1 MGIGEKFKNMVDKT
15 VDKMDSGIDR
25 LCEDSKKKEPEKEL
39 TVEERLE
46 LAKKPGKDAMVMHK
60 YYGGKIEVVPKACI
74 RSFDD
79 FSIWYSPGVAEPC
92 KDIAQNPDMV
102 YEHTCKWN
110 TVAVVSDGTRV
121 LGLGDIGPEAAMPV
135 MEGKAML
142 FKYLGGVDC
151 VPICLDTKDPEKI
164 IETVRLIAP
173 SFGGIN
179 LEDISNPKCFDILDE
194 LRADCKIPVWHDDQQ
209 GTATVEV
216 AGAINAMKLV
226 GKSFQDANVTIVGA
240 GAASIAIA
248 RLLLATG
255 FKPEH
260 LCMCDS
266 KGILNQSR
274 DDLTDAYRLK
284 KQIAEKT
291 NGAGKTGGL
300 REAMKGADLLIAA
313 SKPGPGTIPAEYID
327 LMADDPVVF
336 ATANPVPEIWPWEA
350 KEHGCKVF
358 ATGRSDFPNQV
369 NNSMGFPAIFR
380 GVLDVRAKT
389 ITDEMCIAAATEL
402 ARCAEEK
409 GLTEEYI
416 VPNMSEEEVFPREA
430 AAVAMKAIEQGVARI
445 KTSYKEE
452 HDRAAEIIGRSRK
465 LTKHMMDYG
474 YIRKYTEPSA

>member
-1 MGIGEKFKNMVDKT
+1 MVNEQDI
-15 VDKMDSGIDR
+15 SI
-25 LCEDSKKKEPEKEL
+25 
-39 TVEERLE
+39 EERLE
-46 LAKKPGKDAMVMHK
+46 RAKKPGQDAMVMHK
-60 YYGGKIEVVPKACI
+60 YYGGKIEVVPKACV
-74 RSFDD
+74 RGFDD
-79 FSIWYSPGVAEPC
+79 FAIWYSPGVAEPC
-92 KDIAQNPDMV
+92 KDIAKNPDMV
-102 YEHTCKWN
+102 YEHTWKWN

-164 IETVRLIAP
+164 IETVRLLAP

-194 LRADCKIPVWHDDQQ
+194 LRRDCKIPVWHDDQQ

-226 GKSFQDANVTIVGA
+226 GKKLEDAHITVIGA

-255 FKPEH
+255 FSPKNM
-260 LCMCDS
+260 CMCDS

-274 DDLTDAYRLK
+274 EDVAAGF
-284 KQIAEKT
+284 KQKWEICEKT
-291 NGAGKTGGL
+291 NGAGKTGGMK
-300 REAMKGADLLIAA
+300 EAFEGADIVIAA
-313 SKPGPGTIPAEYID
+313 SKPGPGTIPPEYVD
-327 LMADDPVVF
+327 LMADDPVIF
-336 ATANPVPEIWPWEA
+336 ATANPIPEIWPWEA

-416 VPNMSEEEVFPREA
+416 IPSMSEEEVFPREA

-465 LTKHMMDYG
+465 LTKHMMDFG
-474 YIRKYTEPSA
+474 YIKRYVEPKA

>member
-1 MGIGEKFKNMVDKT
+1 MADNCEK
-15 VDKMDSGIDR
+15 
-25 LCEDSKKKEPEKEL
+25 SKCGGVKKL
-39 TVEERLE
+39 SDEEVAQMLE
-46 LAKKPGKDAMVMHK
+46 RAKQPGRDAMVMHK
-60 YYGGKIEVVPKACI
+60 YYGGKIETVPKACI

-92 KDIAQNPDMV
+92 KDIAANPDMA

-135 MEGKAML
+135 MEGKSML

-151 VPICLDTKDPEKI
+151 VPICLDTKDPDKI

-194 LRADCKIPVWHDDQQ
+194 LRRDCKIPVWHDDQQ

-216 AGAINAMKLV
+216 AGAINAMKIV
-226 GKSFQDANVTIVGA
+226 GKRLDDAQVTVIGA
-240 GAASIAIA
+240 GAASIAIS

-255 FKPEH
+255 FKPGN

-266 KGILNQSR
+266 KGILNMDR
-274 DDLTDAYRLK
+274 EDLDVPKNHHK
-284 KQIAEKT
+284 KIIAEKT
-291 NGAGKTGGL
+291 NGAGKKGGM
-300 REAMKGADLLIAA
+300 REAIKDSDIVIAA
-313 SKPGPGTIPAEYID
+313 SQPGPGTIPAEYLD
-327 LMADDPVVF
+327 AMADDAVVF

-350 KEHGCKVF
+350 KEHGVKIF

-380 GVLDVRAKT
+380 GVLDVRART

-402 ARCAEEK
+402 AKCAEEK
-409 GLTEEYI
+409 GLTEDYI
-416 VPNMSEEEVFPREA
+416 IPSMSEEEVFPREA
-430 AAVAMKAIEQGVARI
+430 AAVAVQACKQGVARI
-445 KTSYKEE
+445 KTTYEEE
-452 HDRAAEIIGRSRK
+452 HDRAAAIISRSRR
-465 LTKHMMDYG
+465 LTADMMKQG
-474 YIRKYTEPSA
+474 YIKPYVQ

>member
-1 MGIGEKFKNMVDKT
+1 MVAD
-15 VDKMDSGIDR
+15 
-25 LCEDSKKKEPEKEL
+25 KEL

-46 LAKKPGKDAMVMHK
+46 LAKKPGQDAMVMHK
-60 YYGGKIEVVPKACI
+60 YYKGKIETVPKACI

-79 FSIWYSPGVAEPC
+79 FAIWYSPGVAEPC
-92 KDIAQNPDMV
+92 RDIAANPEMV

-151 VPICLDTKDPEKI
+151 VPICLDTKDPDKI
-164 IETVRLIAP
+164 IETCRLIAP

-194 LRADCKIPVWHDDQQ
+194 LRKDCKIPVWHDDQQ

-216 AGAINAMKLV
+216 AGAINALKLV
-226 GKSFQDANVTIVGA
+226 GKSMQDANITVIGA

-248 RLLLATG
+248 RLLLSTG
-255 FKPEH
+255 FRPDH

-266 KGILNQSR
+266 KGILNLEREDIENSKFRQKW
-274 DDLTDAYRLK
+274 DICQQTD
-284 KQIAEKT
+284 
-291 NGAGKTGGL
+291 GAGKKGG
-300 REAMKGADLLIAA
+300 MKESMEGADIVIAA
-313 SKPGPGTIPAEYID
+313 SNPGPGTIKPEYCD
-327 LMADDPVVF
+327 VMADDGIIF
-336 ATANPVPEIWPWEA
+336 ATANPIPEIWPWEA
-350 KEHGCKVF
+350 KERGIRVF

-380 GVLDVRAKT
+380 GVLDVRATT
-389 ITDEMCIAAATEL
+389 ITDEMCLAAATEL
-402 ARCAEEK
+402 AKCAEEK

-416 VPNMSEEEVFPREA
+416 IPTMAEYEVFPREA
-430 AAVAMKAIEQGVARI
+430 VAVGMKAQEQGVARL
-445 KTSYKEE
+445 KLSRQELYE
-452 HDRAAEIIGRSRK
+452 RADEMISRSRN
-465 LTKHMMDYG
+465 LTQSMMDTG
-474 YIRKYTEPSA
+474 FIKPFVN

>member
-1 MGIGEKFKNMVDKT
+1 MAD
-15 VDKMDSGIDR
+15 D
-25 LCEDSKKKEPEKEL
+25 KEL
-39 TVEERLE
+39 TVEQRLE
-46 LAKKPGKDAMVMHK
+46 KAKKPGQDAMILHK
-60 YYGGKIEVVPKACI
+60 YYGGKIEIVPKACV

-79 FSIWYSPGVAEPC
+79 FAIWYSPGVAEPC
-92 KDIAQNPDMV
+92 KAIAKDIDQV
-102 YEHTCKWN
+102 YEHTWKWN

-194 LRADCKIPVWHDDQQ
+194 LRKDCKIPVWHDDQQ

-226 GKSFQDANVTIVGA
+226 GKKLSEASITVIGA

-255 FKPEH
+255 FKSKN

-266 KGILNQSR
+266 KGILNLSR
-274 DDLTDAYRLK
+274 TDVEKEFKQKWEICK
-284 KQIAEKT
+284 KT
-291 NGAGKTGGL
+291 DGAGKTGGMK
-300 REAMKGADLLIAA
+300 EAMKGADIVIAA
-313 SKPGPGTIPAEYID
+313 SKPGPGTIPPEYIE
-327 LMADDPVVF
+327 LMANDAVIFP
-336 ATANPVPEIWPWEA
+336 TANPVPEIWPWEA
-350 KEHGCKVF
+350 KEHGARIV

-402 ARCAEEK
+402 AKCAEEK
-409 GLTEEYI
+409 GLTDEYI
-416 VPNMSEEEVFPREA
+416 IPTMSEWEVFPREA
-430 AAVAMKAIEQGVARI
+430 VAVAMQAQKQGVARL
-445 KTSYKEE
+445 KLSRQELF
-452 HDRAAEIIGRSRK
+452 DRAEYMIKRSRG
-465 LTKHMMDYG
+465 LTSKMMDDG
-474 YIRKYTEPSA
+474 YIADANKAYQ

>member
-1 MGIGEKFKNMVDKT
+1 MSLLRKKNNEPAPAAEK
-15 VDKMDSGIDR
+15 
-25 LCEDSKKKEPEKEL
+25 KEL
-39 TVEERLE
+39 TVEERLA
-46 LAKKPGKDAMVMHK
+46 LAKKPGIDAMKMHP
-60 YYGGKIEVVPKACI
+60 YYGGKIETVPKACI

-92 KDIAQNPDMV
+92 KDIAANPEKV

-135 MEGKAML
+135 MEGKSML

-194 LRADCKIPVWHDDQQ
+194 LRKDCKIPVWHDDQQ

-216 AGAINAMKLV
+216 AGAMNAMKLV
-226 GKSFQDANVTIVGA
+226 GKKFEDANVTILGA

-255 FKPEH
+255 FRADH

-266 KGILNQSR
+266 KGILNMSR
-274 DDLTDAYRLK
+274 TDLDAAHKHKRI
-284 KQIAEKT
+284 IADKT

-300 REAMKGADLLIAA
+300 KEAMEGADLLIAA
-313 SKPGPGTIPAEYID
+313 SKPGPGTIPPEYID
-327 LMADDPVVF
+327 AMADDPVIF

-350 KEHGCKVF
+350 KEHGVKVF

-402 ARCAEEK
+402 AKCAEEK
-409 GLTEEYI
+409 GLTEDYI
-416 VPNMSEEEVFPREA
+416 IPNMAEEDVFPREA

-445 KTSYKEE
+445 KMSREE
-452 HDRAAEIIGRSRK
+452 EYDNAARIISRSRK
-465 LTKHMMDYG
+465 LTKSMMDNKF
-474 YIRKYTEPSA
+474 IKPYTE

>member
-1 MGIGEKFKNMVDKT
+1 MGFFNKVIPEGTRIKD
-15 VDKMDSGIDR
+15 
-25 LCEDSKKKEPEKEL
+25 EDAKKKQGKEP

-46 LAKKPGKDAMVMHK
+46 LAKKPGKDAMIMHP
-60 YYGGKIEVVPKACI
+60 YYGGKIETVPKACI

-92 KDIAQNPDMV
+92 KDIAKNPEMV

-151 VPICLDTKDPEKI
+151 VPICLDTKDPDKI
-164 IETVRLIAP
+164 IETVRLLAP

-179 LEDISNPKCFDILDE
+179 LEDISNPKCFDILDA

-216 AGAINAMKLV
+216 AGAMNAMKLV
-226 GKSFQDANVTIVGA
+226 GKKFDDANVAIVGA
-240 GAASIAIA
+240 GAASLAIA

-255 FKPEH
+255 FNPKH

-274 DDLTDAYRLK
+274 DDLDEAHRLK
-284 KQIAEKT
+284 KDICLKT
-291 NGAGKTGGL
+291 NGAGKTGGVK
-300 REAMKGADLLIAA
+300 EAMEGADLLIAA
-313 SKPGPGTIPAEYID
+313 SKSGPGTIPPEYCD
-327 LMADDPVVF
+327 KMATDPVVF
-336 ATANPVPEIWPWEA
+336 ATANPVPEMWPWEA
-350 KEHGCKVF
+350 KAHGVKVF

-409 GLTEEYI
+409 GLRDDYI
-416 VPNMSEEEVFPREA
+416 IPSMAEKEVFPREA
-430 AAVAMKAIEQGVARI
+430 AAVAMKAIEQNVARL
-445 KTSYKEE
+445 KPSYKEE
-452 HDRAAEIIGRSRK
+452 FDRASAIITRSRD
-465 LTKHMMDYG
+465 LTAAMMREG
-474 YIRKYTEPSA
+474 FIKKYKDPNSKDNSTFS

>member
-1 MGIGEKFKNMVDKT
+1 MSLF
-15 VDKMDSGIDR
+15 
-25 LCEDSKKKEPEKEL
+25 KKKNNEPAPAAEKKEL
-39 TVEERLE
+39 TVEERLA
-46 LAKKPGKDAMVMHK
+46 LAKKPGIDAMKMHP
-60 YYGGKIEVVPKACI
+60 YYGGKIETVPKACI

-92 KDIAQNPDMV
+92 KDIAANPEKV

-135 MEGKAML
+135 MEGKSML

-194 LRADCKIPVWHDDQQ
+194 LRKDCKIPVWHDDQQ

-216 AGAINAMKLV
+216 AGAMNAMKLV
-226 GKSFQDANVTIVGA
+226 GKKFEDANVTILGA

-255 FKPEH
+255 FRADH

-266 KGILNQSR
+266 KGILNMSR
-274 DDLTDAYRLK
+274 TDLDAAHKHKRI
-284 KQIAEKT
+284 IADKT

-300 REAMKGADLLIAA
+300 KEAMEGADLLIAA
-313 SKPGPGTIPAEYID
+313 SKPGPGTIPPEYID
-327 LMADDPVVF
+327 AMADDPVIF

-350 KEHGCKVF
+350 KEHGVKVF

-402 ARCAEEK
+402 ANCAEEK
-409 GLTEEYI
+409 GLTEDYI
-416 VPNMSEEEVFPREA
+416 IPNMAEEDVFPREA

-445 KTSYKEE
+445 KLSRDEE
-452 HDRAAEIIGRSRK
+452 YENAARIISRSRK
-465 LTKHMMDYG
+465 LTQSMMDNKF
-474 YIRKYTEPSA
+474 IKPYTE

>member
-1 MGIGEKFKNMVDKT
+1 MVGK
-15 VDKMDSGIDR
+15 
-25 LCEDSKKKEPEKEL
+25 KEL

-60 YYGGKIEVVPKACI
+60 YYGGKIETVPKACI

-79 FSIWYSPGVAEPC
+79 FAIWYSPGVAEPC
-92 KDIAQNPDMV
+92 KDIAKNPEAV
-102 YEHTCKWN
+102 YDHTCKWN

-194 LRADCKIPVWHDDQQ
+194 LRNDCKIPVWHDDQQ

-216 AGAINAMKLV
+216 AGAINALKLV
-226 GKSFQDANVTIVGA
+226 GKKIEDANITVIGA
-240 GAASIAIA
+240 GAASIAIT

-255 FKPEH
+255 FRPDH

-266 KGILNQSR
+266 KGILNIEREDVEGSF
-274 DDLTDAYRLK
+274 
-284 KQIAEKT
+284 KQKWEVCKKT
-291 NGAGKTGGL
+291 NGAGKKGGMK
-300 REAMKGADLLIAA
+300 EAMKGADIVIAA
-313 SKPGPGTIPAEYID
+313 SKPGPGTINPEYCD
-327 LMADDPVVF
+327 AMADDGIIF

-350 KEHGCKVF
+350 KEHGVKVF

-389 ITDEMCIAAATEL
+389 ITDDMCLAAAREL
-402 ARCAEEK
+402 AKCAEEK

-416 VPNMSEEEVFPREA
+416 IPSMSEYEVFPREA
-430 AAVAMKAIEQGVARI
+430 VAVALKAQEQGVARL
-445 KTSYKEE
+445 KLSRQELY
-452 HDRAAEIIGRSRK
+452 DRADFMIKRSRN
-465 LTKHMMDYG
+465 LTASMMEDG
-474 YIRKYTEPSA
+474 FIKEFVE

>member
-1 MGIGEKFKNMVDKT
+1 MADCKKT
-15 VDKMDSGIDR
+15 V
-25 LCEDSKKKEPEKEL
+25 KKLSDAEIKEML
-39 TVEERLE
+39 ER
-46 LAKKPGKDAMVMHK
+46 AKKPGKDAMVMHK
-60 YYGGKIEVVPKACI
+60 YYGGKIETAPKACI
-74 RSFDD
+74 RNFDD

-92 KDIAQNPDMV
+92 KDIAANPDMV

-151 VPICLDTKDPEKI
+151 VPICLDTKDPDKI

-194 LRADCKIPVWHDDQQ
+194 LRKDCKIPVWHDDQQ

-226 GKSFQDANVTIVGA
+226 GKRLDEAQVTVIGA
-240 GAASIAIA
+240 GAASIAIS

-255 FKPEH
+255 FKPQN

-266 KGILNQSR
+266 TGILNMDR
-274 DDLTDAYRLK
+274 TDLDNPKGYHK
-284 KQIAEKT
+284 KVIAEKT
-291 NGAGKTGGL
+291 NGAGKKGGMK
-300 REAMKGADLLIAA
+300 EAIKGADIVIAA
-313 SKPGPGTIPAEYID
+313 SKPGPGTIPAEYLD
-327 LMADDPVVF
+327 SMADDGIVF
-336 ATANPVPEIWPWEA
+336 ATANPVPEVWPWEA
-350 KEHGCKVF
+350 KEHGVRIF

-402 ARCAEEK
+402 AKCAEEK
-409 GLTEEYI
+409 GLSEDYI
-416 VPNMSEEEVFPREA
+416 VPSMSEEEVFPREA
-430 AAVAMKAIEQGVARI
+430 AAVAMKAIEQGVARE
-445 KTSYKEE
+445 KCSYQEE
-452 HDRAAEIIGRSRK
+452 YDRAAAIISRSRK
-465 LTKHMMDYG
+465 LTANMMSTGFIKPYV
-474 YIRKYTEPSA
+474 E

>member
-1 MGIGEKFKNMVDKT
+1 VTNDKE
-15 VDKMDSGIDR
+15 M
-25 LCEDSKKKEPEKEL
+25 
-39 TVEERLE
+39 TVEERLQ
-46 LAKKPGKDAMVMHK
+46 LAKKPGQDAMVMHK
-60 YYGGKIEVVPKACI
+60 FYGGKIEIVPKACV
-74 RSFDD
+74 RNFDD
-79 FSIWYSPGVAEPC
+79 FAIWYSPGVAEPC
-92 KDIAQNPDMV
+92 KDIAKNPDMV

-194 LRADCKIPVWHDDQQ
+194 LRRDCKIPVWHDDQQ

-216 AGAINAMKLV
+216 AGAINALKLV
-226 GKSFQDANVTIVGA
+226 GKKIEDANITVIGA
-240 GAASIAIA
+240 GAASIAIT

-255 FKPEH
+255 FKPSN

-266 KGILNQSR
+266 TGILNMDR
-274 DDLTDAYRLK
+274 TDVEGQF
-284 KQIAEKT
+284 KQKWEICNKT
-291 NGAGKTGGL
+291 NGAGKKGGMK
-300 REAMKGADLLIAA
+300 EAMKGADIVIAA
-313 SKPGPGTIPAEYID
+313 SRPGPGTIKPEYCD
-327 LMADDPVVF
+327 GMADDGIIF
-336 ATANPVPEIWPWEA
+336 ATANPIPEIWPWEA
-350 KEHGCKVF
+350 KEHGVKIF

-402 ARCAEEK
+402 AKCAEEQ
-409 GLTEEYI
+409 GLTEDYI
-416 VPNMSEEEVFPREA
+416 IPTMREFEVFPGEA
-430 AAVAMKAIEQGVARI
+430 VAVAMKAQEQGVARLKLSRQELYDKASFMI
-445 KTSYKEE
+445 K
-452 HDRAAEIIGRSRK
+452 RSRD
-465 LTKHMMDYG
+465 LTQKMMDDG
-474 YIRKYTEPSA
+474 FIAEFE

>member
-1 MGIGEKFKNMVDKT
+1 MVNDQEI
-15 VDKMDSGIDR
+15 S
-25 LCEDSKKKEPEKEL
+25 
-39 TVEERLE
+39 VEERLAK
-46 LAKKPGKDAMVMHK
+46 AKKPGQDAMKMHP
-60 YYGGKIEVVPKACI
+60 YYGGKIEVVPKACV

-79 FSIWYSPGVAEPC
+79 FAIWYSPGVAEPC
-92 KDIAQNPDMV
+92 KDIAKNPDMV
-102 YEHTCKWN
+102 YEHTWKWN

-135 MEGKAML
+135 MEGKGML

-194 LRADCKIPVWHDDQQ
+194 LRRDCKIPVWHDDQQ

-226 GKSFQDANVTIVGA
+226 GKKLEEANITIIGA
-240 GAASIAIA
+240 GAATIAIS

-255 FKPEH
+255 FKPSNM
-260 LCMCDS
+260 CMCDT
-266 KGILNQSR
+266 KGILNADR
-274 DDLTDAYRLK
+274 YEEGVLDETHF
-284 KQIAEKT
+284 KQKWDICKKT
-291 NGAGKTGGL
+291 NGAGKKGGMK
-300 REAMKGADLLIAA
+300 EAIEGADIVIAA
-313 SKPGPGTIPAEYID
+313 SKPGPGTIPPEYVD
-327 LMADDPVVF
+327 LMADDPIIF
-336 ATANPVPEIWPWEA
+336 ATANPIPEIWPWEA

-389 ITDEMCIAAATEL
+389 ITDEMCIAAARSL
-402 ARCAEEK
+402 AETAEK
-409 GLTEEYI
+409 NGISPEYI
-416 VPNMSEEEVFPREA
+416 VPTMSETQAFIDE
-430 AAVAMKAIEQGVARI
+430 AVAVGSKAQEQGVARLKLSKQEMHDKAEFMINRSRNLTAQMMKEDFI
-445 KTSYKEE
+445 KEYKE
-452 HDRAAEIIGRSRK
+452 
-465 LTKHMMDYG
+465 
-474 YIRKYTEPSA
+474 

>member
-1 MGIGEKFKNMVDKT
+1 MTNDKE
-15 VDKMDSGIDR
+15 M
-25 LCEDSKKKEPEKEL
+25 
-39 TVEERLE
+39 TVEERLQ
-46 LAKKPGKDAMVMHK
+46 LAKKPGQDAMVMHK
-60 YYGGKIEVVPKACI
+60 FYGGKIEIVPKACV
-74 RSFDD
+74 RNFDD
-79 FSIWYSPGVAEPC
+79 FAIWYSPGVAEPC
-92 KDIAQNPDMV
+92 KDIAKNPDMV

-194 LRADCKIPVWHDDQQ
+194 LRRDCKIPVWHDDQQ

-216 AGAINAMKLV
+216 AGAINALKLV
-226 GKSFQDANVTIVGA
+226 GKKIEDANITVIGA
-240 GAASIAIA
+240 GAASIAIT

-255 FKPEH
+255 FKPSN

-266 KGILNQSR
+266 TGILNMDR
-274 DDLTDAYRLK
+274 TDVEGQF
-284 KQIAEKT
+284 KQKWEICNKT
-291 NGAGKTGGL
+291 NGAGKKGGMK
-300 REAMKGADLLIAA
+300 EAMKGADIVIAA
-313 SKPGPGTIPAEYID
+313 SRPGPGTIKPEYCD
-327 LMADDPVVF
+327 GMADDGIIF

-350 KEHGCKVF
+350 KEHGVKIF

-402 ARCAEEK
+402 AKCAEEQ
-409 GLTEEYI
+409 GLTEDYI
-416 VPNMSEEEVFPREA
+416 IPTMREFEVFPREA
-430 AAVAMKAIEQGVARI
+430 VAVAMKAQEQGVARLKLSRQELYDKASFMI
-445 KTSYKEE
+445 
-452 HDRAAEIIGRSRK
+452 RRSRD
-465 LTKHMMDYG
+465 LTQKMMDDG
-474 YIRKYTEPSA
+474 FIAEFE

>member
-1 MGIGEKFKNMVDKT
+1 MVNEQDI
-15 VDKMDSGIDR
+15 SI
-25 LCEDSKKKEPEKEL
+25 
-39 TVEERLE
+39 EERLE
-46 LAKKPGKDAMVMHK
+46 RAKKPGQDAMVMHK
-60 YYGGKIEVVPKACI
+60 YYGGKIEVVPKACV
-74 RSFDD
+74 RGFDD
-79 FSIWYSPGVAEPC
+79 FAIWYSPGVAEPC
-92 KDIAQNPDMV
+92 KDIAKNPDMV
-102 YEHTCKWN
+102 YEHTWKWN

-164 IETVRLIAP
+164 IETVRLLAP

-194 LRADCKIPVWHDDQQ
+194 LRRDCKIPVWHDDQQ

-226 GKSFQDANVTIVGA
+226 GTKLEDAHITVIGA

-255 FKPEH
+255 FSPKNM
-260 LCMCDS
+260 CMCDS

-274 DDLTDAYRLK
+274 EDVAAGF
-284 KQIAEKT
+284 KQKWEICEKT
-291 NGAGKTGGL
+291 NGAGKTGGMK
-300 REAMKGADLLIAA
+300 EAFEGADIVIAA
-313 SKPGPGTIPAEYID
+313 SKPGPGTIPPEYVD
-327 LMADDPVVF
+327 LMADDPVIF
-336 ATANPVPEIWPWEA
+336 ATANPIPEIWPWEA

-416 VPNMSEEEVFPREA
+416 IPSMSEEEVFPREA

-465 LTKHMMDYG
+465 LTKHMMDFG
-474 YIRKYTEPSA
+474 YIKRYVEPKA

>member
-1 MGIGEKFKNMVDKT
+1 MGIGDKFKNIVDKT
-15 VDKMDSGIDR
+15 VDKVDGGIDKV
-25 LCEDSKKKEPEKEL
+25 LESGSKKKNDKEL

-60 YYGGKIEVVPKACI
+60 YYGGKIETVPKACI

-92 KDIAQNPDMV
+92 KDIAKNPDMV

-151 VPICLDTKDPEKI
+151 VPVCLDTKDPDKI

-226 GKSFQDANVTIVGA
+226 GKSFQDANVTVVGA
-240 GAASIAIA
+240 GAASLAIA

-266 KGILNQSR
+266 KGILNMAR
-274 DDLTDAYRLK
+274 DDIDEVHKLK
-284 KQIAEKT
+284 REIAQKT
-291 NGAGKTGGL
+291 NGAGKSGGL
-300 REAMKGADLLIAA
+300 REAMEGADLVIAA

-416 VPNMSEEEVFPREA
+416 IPSMSEEEVFPREA

-445 KTSYKEE
+445 KVSYKEE

-474 YIRKYTEPSA
+474 YIKKYVEPKA

>member
-1 MGIGEKFKNMVDKT
+1 MAFF
-15 VDKMDSGIDR
+15 
-25 LCEDSKKKEPEKEL
+25 KKKNNEPAPAAEKKEL
-39 TVEERLE
+39 TVEERLA
-46 LAKKPGKDAMVMHK
+46 LAKKPGIDAMKMHP
-60 YYGGKIEVVPKACI
+60 YYGGKIETVPKACI

-92 KDIAQNPDMV
+92 KDIAVNPEKV

-135 MEGKAML
+135 MEGKSML

-194 LRADCKIPVWHDDQQ
+194 LRKDCKIPVWHDDQQ

-216 AGAINAMKLV
+216 AGAMNAMKLV
-226 GKSFQDANVTIVGA
+226 GKKFEDANVTILGA

-255 FKPEH
+255 FRADH

-266 KGILNQSR
+266 KGILNMSR
-274 DDLTDAYRLK
+274 TDLDAAHKHKRI
-284 KQIAEKT
+284 IADKT

-300 REAMKGADLLIAA
+300 KEAMEGADLLIAA
-313 SKPGPGTIPAEYID
+313 SKPGPGTIPPEYID
-327 LMADDPVVF
+327 AMADDPVIF

-350 KEHGCKVF
+350 KEHGVKVF

-402 ARCAEEK
+402 AKCAEEK
-409 GLTEEYI
+409 GLTEDYI
-416 VPNMSEEEVFPREA
+416 IPNMAEEDVFPREA

-445 KTSYKEE
+445 KMSREE
-452 HDRAAEIIGRSRK
+452 EYDNAARIISRSRK
-465 LTKHMMDYG
+465 LTQSMMDNKF
-474 YIRKYTEPSA
+474 IKPYTE

>member
-1 MGIGEKFKNMVDKT
+1 MVYDQ
-15 VDKMDSGIDR
+15 DISI
-25 LCEDSKKKEPEKEL
+25 
-39 TVEERLE
+39 EERLE
-46 LAKKPGKDAMVMHK
+46 RAKKPGQDAMVMHK
-60 YYGGKIEVVPKACI
+60 FYGGKVEIVPKACV

-79 FSIWYSPGVAEPC
+79 FAIWYSPGVAEPC
-92 KDIAQNPDMV
+92 KDIAQNPEKV
-102 YEHTCKWN
+102 YEHTWKWN

-164 IETVRLIAP
+164 IETVRLMAP

-194 LRADCKIPVWHDDQQ
+194 LRRDCKIPVWHDDQQ

-226 GKSFQDANVTIVGA
+226 GKKLEEAQITVVGA

-255 FKPEH
+255 FSPKNM
-260 LCMCDS
+260 CMCDS
-266 KGILNQSR
+266 KGILNLSR
-274 DDLTDAYRLK
+274 EDVK
-284 KQIAEKT
+284 KDFKQKWEICEKT
-291 NGAGKTGGL
+291 NGAGKSGGL
-300 REAMKGADLLIAA
+300 KEAMEGADIVIAA
-313 SKPGPGTIPAEYID
+313 SKPGPGTIPAEYVD
-327 LMADDPVVF
+327 LMADDPVIF
-336 ATANPVPEIWPWEA
+336 ATANPIPEIWPWEA

-380 GVLDVRAKT
+380 GVLDVRAKS
-389 ITDEMCIAAATEL
+389 ITDEMCIAAAREL
-402 ARCAEEK
+402 AACAEEK
-409 GLTEEYI
+409 GITEDYI
-416 VPNMSEEEVFPREA
+416 IPTMSESEVFPREA
-430 AAVAMKAIEQGVARI
+430 VAVAMKAMEQGVAQLKLSRQEI
-445 KTSYKEE
+445 F
-452 HDRAAEIIGRSRK
+452 DRAEFMINRSRG
-465 LTKHMMDYG
+465 LTSKMMDDG
-474 YIRKYTEPSA
+474 YIEDCSKAFL

>member
-15 VDKMDSGIDR
+15 VDKMDSGIDK

-46 LAKKPGKDAMVMHK
+46 LAKKPGKDAMIMHK
-60 YYGGKIEVVPKACI
+60 YYGGKIEIVPKACI

-240 GAASIAIA
+240 GAASLAIA

-300 REAMKGADLLIAA
+300 KEAMKGADLLIAA

-416 VPNMSEEEVFPREA
+416 IPDMSEEEVFPREA

>member
-1 MGIGEKFKNMVDKT
+1 MASYEEM
-15 VDKMDSGIDR
+15 
-25 LCEDSKKKEPEKEL
+25 
-39 TVEERLE
+39 TVEERL
-46 LAKKPGKDAMVMHK
+46 AKAQQPGKDAMVLHK
-60 YYGGKIEVVPKACI
+60 YYGGKVEVVPQACV

-79 FSIWYSPGVAEPC
+79 FAIWYSPGVAEPC
-92 KDIAQNPDMV
+92 KAIAKDIDQV
-102 YEHTCKWN
+102 YEHTWKWN

-135 MEGKAML
+135 MEGKSML

-194 LRADCKIPVWHDDQQ
+194 LRRDCKIPVWHDDQQ

-226 GKSFQDANVTIVGA
+226 GKKLEEAQITVVGA

-255 FKPEH
+255 FKPQNM
-260 LCMCDS
+260 CVCDS
-266 KGILNQSR
+266 KGILNLER
-274 DDLTDAYRLK
+274 TDVQEQF
-284 KQIAEKT
+284 KQKWELCEKT

-300 REAMKGADLLIAA
+300 KEAMKGADIVIAA
-313 SKPGPGTIPAEYID
+313 SKPEPGTIPAEYVD
-327 LMADDPVVF
+327 LMADDPVIF

-389 ITDEMCIAAATEL
+389 ITDEMCIAAAREL

-409 GLTEEYI
+409 GISEDYI
-416 VPNMSEEEVFPREA
+416 IPTMSETDVFISE
-430 AAVAMKAIEQGVARI
+430 AVAVAEKAMSQGVARL
-445 KTSYKEE
+445 KLSRQELR
-452 HDRAAEIIGRSRK
+452 DRAEFMIKRSRG
-465 LTKHMMDYG
+465 LTAKMMDDG
-474 YIRKYTEPSA
+474 YIADAMKAYE